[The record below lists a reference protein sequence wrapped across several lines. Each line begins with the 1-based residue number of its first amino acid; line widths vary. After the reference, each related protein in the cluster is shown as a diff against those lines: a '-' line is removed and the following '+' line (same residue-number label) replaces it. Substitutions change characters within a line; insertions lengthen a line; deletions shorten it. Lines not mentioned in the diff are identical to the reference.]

1 MKICEYILCINHVL
15 IKPFS
20 DDEEMDVQGEA
31 SDGGRG
37 DEADDE
43 GEAAE

>member
-1 MKICEYILCINHVL
+1 MKICEYILCINHGL
-15 IKPFS
+15 IIPFA

-43 GEAAE
+43 GEVAE